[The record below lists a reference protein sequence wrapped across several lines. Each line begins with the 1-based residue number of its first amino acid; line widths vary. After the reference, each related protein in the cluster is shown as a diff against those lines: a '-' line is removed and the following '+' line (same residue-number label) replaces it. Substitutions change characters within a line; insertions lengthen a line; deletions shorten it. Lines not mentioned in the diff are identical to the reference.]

1 MKTKLKDA
9 KDYIALTLQG
19 HSKKDAALAVLGRND
34 PQTIKTMENSEA
46 YQILYNT
53 MVNSHKLTLARDL
66 QSLQLKMVKA
76 QSDLIDQGSA
86 LIDEATSLDEK
97 LKAQENQRRNL
108 DSSLIE
114 RSSTWNAPDRNKGA
128 EDSFLEG
135 VIIN

>member
-19 HSKKDAALAVLGRND
+19 HSKKDAALQVLGKND

-53 MVNSHKLTLARDL
+53 MVNSHKLMLARDL

-86 LIDEATSLDEK
+86 LINGATSLDEK

>member
-19 HSKKDAALAVLGRND
+19 HSKKDAALQVLGKND

-76 QSDLIDQGSA
+76 QSDLIDQGSV

>member
-19 HSKKDAALAVLGRND
+19 HSKKDAALTVLGKND

-114 RSSTWNAPDRNKGA
+114 RSASWNAPDRNKGA